1 MLKGRV
7 AIVTG
12 GSQGIGRQIAL
23 TLGQEKASVVICDI
37 KLEEA
42 EQVIQEI
49 KAIGSEA
56 EAAKVDVSNHEQ
68 VSSIV
73 DDIIKRKGRIDFLIN
88 NAGITRDSLL
98 MRMKVE
104 DWQRVIDINLN
115 GVFNFT
121 HSVIRPMM
129 KQKYGRIVNIASVV
143 GLMGNVGQSN
153 YSASKAAIIGFTKS
167 VAREV
172 ASRGITVNA
181 IAPGL
186 IETAMTEVVSE
197 KAKEAFK
204 QMIPIGRAGKPED
217 VANAIKFLLSDD
229 ASYITGQVINI
240 DGGMYM

>member
-1 MLKGRV
+1 MLKDKV
-7 AIVTG
+7 AIITG

-23 TLGQEKASVVICDI
+23 SLGQQKASVIICDI

-42 EQVIQEI
+42 KQVVHQINSQ
-49 KAIGSEA
+49 GSEA
-56 EAAKVDVSNHEQ
+56 EAAKVDVSNYEQ
-68 VSSIV
+68 VSAV
-73 DDIIKRKGRIDFLIN
+73 VEDILQRKGRIDFLIN

-121 HSVIRPMM
+121 HSVIKPMM
-129 KQKYGRIVNIASVV
+129 KQRYGRIVNIASVV
-143 GLMGNVGQSN
+143 GLMGNAGQSN
-153 YSASKAAIIGFTKS
+153 YAASKAAIIGFTKS

-172 ASRGITVNA
+172 ATRGITVNA

-186 IETAMTEVVSE
+186 IETAMTEVLPE
-197 KAKEAFK
+197 KAKEAFI
-204 QMIPIGRAGKPED
+204 QMIPMGRAGKPED
-217 VANAIKFLLSDD
+217 IANVIKFLLSDD

-240 DGGMYM
+240 DGGMHM